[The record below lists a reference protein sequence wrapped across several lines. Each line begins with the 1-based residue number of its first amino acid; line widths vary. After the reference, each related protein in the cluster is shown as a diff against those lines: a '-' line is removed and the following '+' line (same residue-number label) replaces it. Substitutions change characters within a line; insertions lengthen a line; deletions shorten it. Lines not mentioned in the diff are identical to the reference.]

1 MVNVKPATYT
11 VQIGPTMTPEA
22 AGELAAWAELRGMSV
37 SEISRECVEAGM
49 SKLRGKWAREVGVEA
64 MPASTLARHVEAAR
78 ERGER
83 QVRSRRAYDDRTRG
97 KGGSDNAA

>member
-22 AGELAAWAELRGMSV
+22 AGELAAWAELRRMSV
-37 SEISRECVEAGM
+37 SEIARECVEAGM
-49 SKLRGKWAREVGVEA
+49 GKLRGKWAKEVGFE

-97 KGGSDNAA
+97 KGGADNAA